1 MIPRIAITAA
11 FVLVA
16 ACGGNQ
22 PATGGAGGAPQGGAN
37 GIGGSAAG
45 NSSAGQQSAG
55 AGAGGTSAGSA
66 GAGAAGGGMGGAAGV
81 AGTSGA
87 GGGGGALTLVMPIER
102 GDVDV
107 LEFGPLSFTVAPAI
121 GARITSLKLDG
132 DELLTG
138 PTEND
143 RFYGSTLWTSPADDW
158 VVGPFDPPAV
168 VDRNP
173 YTTTVADGVITATSP
188 SSTANNKTFTVTKV
202 FKADLAKQ
210 AIVID
215 YQLKN
220 TGASTFKLSHWEVTR
235 VFPDGLSFFATGTS
249 QKIDF
254 LPQDMTLAS
263 MGGHTWYDNET
274 HTAQGGESK
283 AGAETP
289 GGFIAHVV
297 PNAKGPILFVKAF
310 EDVAANSAPT
320 GHYEVE
326 LFCNDAHTYVE
337 LEDHSSFDD
346 IAPGATYTQ
355 TVTWYLRRLPVGT
368 PVTVGS
374 AELIGAVNTLLGK

>member
-1 MIPRIAITAA
+1 M
-11 FVLVA
+11 
-16 ACGGNQ
+16 
-22 PATGGAGGAPQGGAN
+22 
-37 GIGGSAAG
+37 
-45 NSSAGQQSAG
+45 
-55 AGAGGTSAGSA
+55 
-66 GAGAAGGGMGGAAGV
+66 
-81 AGTSGA
+81 
-87 GGGGGALTLVMPIER
+87 
-102 GDVDV
+102 
-107 LEFGPLSFTVAPAI
+107 
-121 GARITSLKLDG
+121 
-132 DELLTG
+132 
-138 PTEND
+138 
-143 RFYGSTLWTSPADDW
+143 
-158 VVGPFDPPAV
+158 GPFDPPAI

-173 YTTTVADGVITATSP
+173 YTTSVADGVITATSA

-202 FKADLAKQ
+202 FRADIAKQ

-220 TGASTFKLSHWEVTR
+220 TGASSFKLSHWEVTR
-235 VFPDGLSFFATGTS
+235 VFPDGLTFFETGTS

-254 LPQDMTLAS
+254 LPQDMLLTNNA
-263 MGGHTWYDNET
+263 GHTWYDNKT
-274 HTAQGGESK
+274 HTLEGGESK

-310 EDVAANSAPT
+310 KDVAANSAPT

-326 LFCNDAHTYVE
+326 LFCNNPHTYVE

-368 PVTVGS
+368 AVTVGS
-374 AELIGAVNTLLGK
+374 AELITAVNTVLGK

>member
-1 MIPRIAITAA
+1 MIPRIALTAA

-22 PATGGAGGAPQGGAN
+22 PAAGGAGGAAQGGTS
-37 GIGGSAAG
+37 GIGGSAAAG
-45 NSSAGQQSAG
+45 SSAGQQSAG

-66 GAGAAGGGMGGAAGV
+66 GAGAAGGGAGGTAGAAG
-81 AGTSGA
+81 A
-87 GGGGGALTLVMPIER
+87 GGAPTLVMPIER
-102 GDVDV
+102 GDGRV
-107 LEFGPLSFTVAPAI
+107 LEFGDLVFEVKPAI
-121 GARITSLKLDG
+121 GARITSLKLGG

-158 VVGPFDPPAV
+158 VIGPFDPPAI
-168 VDRNP
+168 VDRDP
-173 YTTTVADGVITATSP
+173 YTTTVSAEGVITAVSA
-188 SSTANNKTFTVTKV
+188 SSTANNKTFSVTKV
-202 FKADLAKQ
+202 FKADIPSQ

-220 TGASTFKLSHWEVTR
+220 LGAAPFKLSHWEVTR

-254 LPQDMTLAS
+254 LPQDMTLTDNGS
-263 MGGHTWYDNET
+263 FTWYDNKT

-310 EDVAANSAPT
+310 DDVAPNAAPT
-320 GHYEVE
+320 GHFEVE
-326 LFCNDAHTYVE
+326 LFCNNPHTYVE

-355 TVTWYLRRLPVGT
+355 TVHWYVRRLPVGT

-374 AELIGAVNTLLGK
+374 AELIAAVNTVLGK

>member
-1 MIPRIAITAA
+1 VSLARAIVPLGLMLLAGCSESPGPGGTGGSATTA
-11 FVLVA
+11 VA
-16 ACGGNQ
+16 GAAGSTGA
-22 PATGGAGGAPQGGAN
+22 ATGGTGAGSGGATAGSPSAGSGGVAVAGGGA
-37 GIGGSAAG
+37 
-45 NSSAGQQSAG
+45 
-55 AGAGGTSAGSA
+55 AGAGGS
-66 GAGAAGGGMGGAAGV
+66 GGIGGAV
-81 AGTSGA
+81 
-87 GGGGGALTLVMPIER
+87 TLVTPIER
-102 GDVDV
+102 GDVNV
-107 LEFGPLSFTVAPAI
+107 LEFGPVSFSVAPAI
-121 GARITSLKLDG
+121 GARITSLKLEG
-132 DELLTG
+132 QELLTG
-138 PTEND
+138 PTENE

-158 VVGPFDPPAV
+158 VMGPFDPPAI

-173 YTTTVADGVITATSP
+173 YTTTVAGGVITAASA
-188 SSTANNKTFTVTKV
+188 SSTANGKTFTVTKV
-202 FKADLAKQ
+202 FKADIPNQ

-220 TGASTFKLSHWEVTR
+220 TGQAPFKLSHWEVTR
-235 VFPDGLSFFATGTS
+235 VFPDGLSFFVTGSS

-254 LPQDMTLAS
+254 LPQDMLLTNDA
-263 MGGHTWYDNET
+263 GHTWYDNKT
-274 HTAQGGESK
+274 HMAQGGESK

-297 PNAKGPILFVKAF
+297 PHAQGPILFVKAF
-310 EDVAANSAPT
+310 DDVAATSAPT
-320 GHYEVE
+320 GHFEVE